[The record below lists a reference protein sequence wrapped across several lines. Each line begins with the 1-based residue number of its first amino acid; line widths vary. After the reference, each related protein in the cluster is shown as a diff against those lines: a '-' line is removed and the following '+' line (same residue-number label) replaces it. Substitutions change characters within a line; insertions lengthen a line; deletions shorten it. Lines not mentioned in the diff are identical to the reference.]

1 MNNISNETIIEYHKR
16 FANGEQY
23 LEINANGEIVET
35 DRAYY
40 WQERAV
46 YNHLSLIVD
55 KYKDLGEE
63 FIYGKNGLVS
73 RLIPLQRAYNAI
85 KNREFEYINR
95 ISLGVLYVE
104 DDSVDID
111 ELREDGVSGG
121 RVIVYRQDANPP
133 ALSNEVLNTQSYIES
148 ANAYKKEMYEMAQQF
163 VQTHIEDVG
172 IAKARAK
179 SRLLCYYKRK
189 RCDYGC

>member
-1 MNNISNETIIEYHKR
+1 MENIPNETIIEYHKR

-35 DRAYY
+35 DKVYY

-73 RLIPLQRAYNAI
+73 RLLPLQRAYNAI
-85 KNREFEYINR
+85 KNRELEYINR
-95 ISLGVLYVE
+95 ISMGVLCVE
-104 DDSVDID
+104 DGSVDID
-111 ELREDGVSGG
+111 EIKEDGIDGG
-121 RVIVYRQDANPP
+121 KVIVYRQGANAPTFV
-133 ALSNEVLNTQSYIES
+133 NGELNTQSYIDS
-148 ANAYKKEMYEMAQQF
+148 ANAYREEMYEMAQQF
-163 VQTHIEDVG
+163 VQTYIEDVG
-172 IAKARAK
+172 VAKMRATN
-179 SRLLCYYKRK
+179 SVF
-189 RCDYGC
+189 GG

>member
-85 KNREFEYINR
+85 KNRELEYINR
-95 ISLGVLYVE
+95 VSLGVLCVE
-104 DDSVDID
+104 DGSVDID
-111 ELREDGVSGG
+111 ELQEDGICGG
-121 RVIVYRQDANPP
+121 KVIAYRQGSAAPT
-133 ALSNEVLNTQSYIES
+133 LSSDILNTQSYIES
-148 ANAYKKEMYEMAQQF
+148 ANTYKKEMYEMAQQF

-172 IAKARAK
+172 VAKARAK
-179 SRLLCYYKRK
+179 QDFCVATSASGKNW
-189 RCDYGC
+189 

>member
-1 MNNISNETIIEYHKR
+1 MNNIPNEIIIEFHKR

-63 FIYGKNGLVS
+63 FIYGNNGLVS

-85 KNREFEYINR
+85 KNRELEYINR
-95 ISLGVLYVE
+95 ISLGVLCVE
-104 DDSVDID
+104 DGSVDID
-111 ELREDGVSGG
+111 ELQEVCGG
-121 RVIVYRQDANPP
+121 KVIAYRQGSSAPT
-133 ALSNEVLNTQSYIES
+133 LSSDMLNTQSYIDS

-163 VQTHIEDVG
+163 VQTHIEDVNV
-172 IAKARAK
+172 AKARANRDFCVATSASGK
-179 SRLLCYYKRK
+179 NW
-189 RCDYGC
+189 

>member
-1 MNNISNETIIEYHKR
+1 MNNIPNETIIEYHKR

-23 LEINANGEIVET
+23 LEIDANGEIIET
-35 DRAYY
+35 DRAYC

-85 KNREFEYINR
+85 KNRELEYINR
-95 ISLGVLYVE
+95 VSLGVLCVE
-104 DDSVDID
+104 DGSVDID
-111 ELREDGVSGG
+111 ELQEDGICGG
-121 RVIVYRQDANPP
+121 KVIAYRQGAKAPT
-133 ALSNEVLNTQSYIES
+133 LSNDILNTQSYIES

-163 VQTHIEDVG
+163 VQTHIEDVSV
-172 IAKARAK
+172 AKARANQDFCVATSASGK
-179 SRLLCYYKRK
+179 SW
-189 RCDYGC
+189 

>member
-1 MNNISNETIIEYHKR
+1 MESIPNETIIEYHKR

-23 LEINANGEIVET
+23 LEISANGEIVET

-73 RLIPLQRAYNAI
+73 RLLPLQRAYNAI
-85 KNREFEYINR
+85 KNRELEYINR
-95 ISLGVLYVE
+95 ISMGVLCVE
-104 DDSVDID
+104 NGSVDAD
-111 ELREDGVSGG
+111 ELAENGIDGGK
-121 RVIVYRQDANPP
+121 VIVYRQGAN
-133 ALSNEVLNTQSYIES
+133 AQTFVNGELNTQSYIDS
-148 ANAYKKEMYEMAQQF
+148 ANAYRKEMYEMAQQF
-163 VQTHIEDVG
+163 VQTHIEDVNV
-172 IAKARAK
+172 AKMRVGNSAF
-179 SRLLCYYKRK
+179 
-189 RCDYGC
+189 

>member
-1 MNNISNETIIEYHKR
+1 MNNIPNETIIEYHKR

-85 KNREFEYINR
+85 KNRELEYINR
-95 ISLGVLYVE
+95 ISLGVLCVE
-104 DDSVDID
+104 DGSADID
-111 ELREDGVSGG
+111 ELREGGVSGG
-121 RVIVYRQDANPP
+121 KVIVYRQGANPP
-133 ALSNEVLNTQSYIES
+133 TLSSDMLNTQSYIES

-163 VQTHIEDVG
+163 VQTRIEDVSV
-172 IAKARAK
+172 AKARANQDFCVATSASGK
-179 SRLLCYYKRK
+179 NW
-189 RCDYGC
+189 

>member
-1 MNNISNETIIEYHKR
+1 MNNITNETIIEYHKR
-16 FANGEQY
+16 FAKGEQY

-35 DRAYY
+35 DRANY

-85 KNREFEYINR
+85 KNRELEYINR
-95 ISLGVLYVE
+95 ISLGVLCVE
-104 DDSVDID
+104 DGSVDID

-121 RVIVYRQDANPP
+121 RVIVYRQGANPP

-172 IAKARAK
+172 IAKARANQDFCVTTSASGK
-179 SRLLCYYKRK
+179 NW
-189 RCDYGC
+189 